1 MSRPNFVNRTLWTA
15 DNLDILRGLN
25 SESVDL
31 IYLDPPFNSNKN
43 YEAPIGSKAAGAAF
57 KDAWTLDDTDLAWH
71 GEVSEQSPALYEV
84 IKAARLAAGDSM
96 MAYLIMMAVRLV
108 QLRRVLKSSGSI
120 YLHCDPTASH
130 YLKALMDV
138 IYGHRFFRNEII
150 WAYTGPA
157 NTKRWFPRKHDV
169 ILFYAKSP
177 DSYFDLDAV
186 RIPYSRE
193 TLARRGRREGD
204 QSIISASA
212 ETKGKRTARE
222 VASLF
227 GKGKAP
233 EDWWVGIPILTN
245 QRERVGY
252 PTQKPLA
259 LLDRII
265 RASTPPNGVVLDP
278 FCGCATALVAAERL
292 GRQWVGVDISSL
304 AVKLVKQR
312 LRDEMN
318 LFYDVT
324 ARTDIPQRT
333 DFGKLPPYRTHKHT
347 LYGQQEGDCAGCRVH
362 FPYKNLTVDH
372 VVPRSRGGADNYE
385 NLQLLCGWCNSKKGN
400 RSQEWFLAELTKIG
414 RR

>member
-1 MSRPNFVNRTLWTA
+1 MSGPNFVNRTLWTA

-31 IYLDPPFNSNKN
+31 IYLDPPFNSNRT

-130 YLKALMDV
+130 YLKMLMDV
-138 IYGHRFFRNEII
+138 IFGRRFFRNEII
-150 WAYTGPA
+150 WAYTGPG
-157 NTKRWFPRKHDV
+157 NVKRWFPRKHDV
-169 ILFYAKSP
+169 ILFYSKT
-177 DSYFDLDAV
+177 DDHVFNYDKI
-186 RIPYSRE
+186 RIPYKKLQTGKTSGIFKQDHK
-193 TLARRGRREGD
+193 LDPRG
-204 QSIISASA
+204 
-212 ETKGKRTARE
+212 K
-222 VASLF
+222 L
-227 GKGKAP
+227 P
-233 EDWWVGIPILTN
+233 EDWWPDFSPVGRLKK
-245 QRERVGY
+245 ERVGY

-259 LLDRII
+259 VLDRIV
-265 RASTPPNGVVLDP
+265 RASSPANGVVLDP
-278 FCGCATALVAAERL
+278 FCGCATALVAAERV
-292 GRQWVGVDISSL
+292 GRRWVGVDISPL

-312 LRDEMN
+312 LADEMG

-372 VVPRSRGGADNYE
+372 VIPRSRGGGDNYE
-385 NLQLLCGWCNSKKGN
+385 NLQLLCGWCNSKKGD
-400 RSQEWFLAELTKIG
+400 RSQEWFLAELTKTG